1 MSQVC
6 FVFAGLFL
14 LLLLHPYTIY
24 PLSLML
30 MPKRPLRR
38 PEPGW
43 AHPSVAICMS
53 AYNEERVIVAK
64 VESLLAMA
72 KAYGPASI
80 HIYVDGAEDR
90 TLELLEPYRD
100 RVQIVAS
107 KARSGKT
114 VGLKALVAGTHTDL
128 IAFTDANVEV
138 PPAALISLVEA
149 LQDPEVCLAS
159 ARLTYHNQVETGA
172 STSGAIYWN
181 IEEFIKSLE
190 TATGSL
196 IGVDGALFVIER
208 DAYVPPPDALI
219 DDLYVSMQALLGG
232 KRVVSAQSVLVA
244 ERGAVSW
251 TEEFERKARIACQ
264 GINVHRT
271 LWPQLV
277 KASPVILYCYLSHRF
292 LKWLTPFNLLLTG
305 LFFYLGLAFAI
316 GPAWPTLIASLSFIV
331 LTLGA
336 IFNLP
341 YFRTIAAAFAALAGV
356 ASGQI
361 EALVMG
367 RTYTTWS
374 PAPSVR
380 DDG

>member
-6 FVFAGLFL
+6 FVLAGLFL
-14 LLLLHPYTIY
+14 LLVLHPYVTY

-30 MPKRPLRR
+30 MPRR
-38 PEPGW
+38 PIRPPSPGW
-43 AHPSVAICMS
+43 ARPSVAICMS

-64 VESLLAMA
+64 VESLLEMA
-72 KAYGPASI
+72 RAYGPASI
-80 HIYVDGAEDR
+80 HIYVDGSEDR
-90 TLELLEPYRD
+90 TVELLKPYLD
-100 RVQIVAS
+100 RVQVVVS
-107 KARSGKT
+107 KQRSGKT
-114 VGLKALVAGTHTDL
+114 VGLKALVAGTNTDL
-128 IAFTDANVEV
+128 LAFTDANVEV
-138 PPAALISLVEA
+138 PPDALLNLVEA
-149 LQDPEVCLAS
+149 LQDPQVCLAS
-159 ARLTYHNQVETGA
+159 ARLTYRNRVQTGA
-172 STSGAIYWN
+172 SASGAIYWN

-196 IGVDGALFVIER
+196 IGVDGALFIIER
-208 DAYVPPPDALI
+208 AAYSPPPDALI

-251 TEEFERKARIACQ
+251 TEEFDRKARIACQ

-271 LWPQLV
+271 LWPKLV
-277 KASPVILYCYLSHRF
+277 KAPPVILYCYLSHRF
-292 LKWLTPFNLLLTG
+292 LKWLTPFNLLFTG
-305 LFFYLGLAFAI
+305 LFVYLGLAFKV
-316 GPAWPTLIASLSFIV
+316 GPALPTLLASLAFIV

-336 IFNLP
+336 VLDLP
-341 YFRTIAAAFAALAGV
+341 YCRTIAAALAALVGV
-356 ASGQI
+356 ATGLV
-361 EALVMG
+361 EALLMG

>member
-1 MSQVC
+1 MSQV
-6 FVFAGLFL
+6 FFILAGVFL
-14 LLLLHPYTIY
+14 LLVLHPYTFY
-24 PLSLML
+24 PLSLTL
-30 MPKRPLRR
+30 MPKRPLKK

-43 AHPSVAICMS
+43 TRPSVAICMS

-64 VESLLAMA
+64 VESLLEMA
-72 KAYGPASI
+72 KAYGPVSI
-80 HIYVDGAEDR
+80 HIYVDGSEDR
-90 TLELLEPYRD
+90 TVELLEPYRD
-100 RVQIVAS
+100 RVQVVAS

-114 VGLKALVAGTHTDL
+114 VGLKALVAGANSDL

-138 PPAALISLVEA
+138 PPSALINLVEA
-149 LQDPEVCLAS
+149 LQDPDVCLAS
-159 ARLTYHNQVETGA
+159 ARLTYNNRVATGA

-208 DAYVPPPDALI
+208 SSYVAPPDALI

-244 ERGAVSW
+244 ERGAISW
-251 TEEFERKARIACQ
+251 TEEFDRKARIACQ
-264 GINVHRT
+264 GMNVHRAI
-271 LWPQLV
+271 WPKLV
-277 KASPVILYCYLSHRF
+277 KAPPVIIYCYLSHRF
-292 LKWLTPFNLLLTG
+292 LKWLTPFNLVLTG
-305 LFFYLGLAFAI
+305 AFFYAGLAVTF
-316 GPAWPTLIASLSFIV
+316 GPAWPTLIASLSFIG

-336 IFNLP
+336 WFNLP
-341 YFRTIAAAFAALAGV
+341 YCRTVAAAFAALAGV
-356 ASGQI
+356 ATGQI
-361 EALVMG
+361 EALMG

-380 DDG
+380 DQD